1 MTAYQI
7 RIQGIVQGVG
17 FRPTVWKVA
26 HQLKLTGQ
34 IRNDNEG
41 VLIHVWCNKANL
53 AVFIDE
59 IKNNLPILA
68 RIDTIKTSLL
78 TDKVNSPENFTIE
91 HSQSGDMNTRVV
103 PDAATCKQ
111 CLEEILAPSNRRYR
125 YPFTNCTHC
134 GPRMSI
140 IKAMPYDRKNTSMAV
155 FPMCPQCLV
164 EYQNPSDRRFHA
176 QPNACPD
183 CGPKVWLEDNKGQL
197 QPADSVCDVPE
208 TAARLIRKGYIVAVK
223 GIGGFHLAC
232 DAGNHKTVSVLRK
245 RKHRYQKPFALMAK
259 DIAMLSDYAETG
271 TEEEALLTSHAAPV
285 VILPSKVSA
294 QNVLSEALAPG
305 QNTLGFMLP
314 YTPVH
319 YLLMQNM
326 SRPIVLTSGNL
337 SEEPQLIDNDSAREK
352 LSAIADYFLMN
363 DRDIINRVDDSVVRI
378 MAGKARFL
386 RMARGYAPQT
396 INLPE
401 GFPDNIQV
409 LAMGGELKNT
419 FCLLKNATLVVS
431 QYIGDLE
438 NTLTFENYQ
447 YNLEL
452 YQQLYDFKADII
464 AVDKHPDYLSTQM
477 GQQKAG
483 NCDLELIKVQHHH
496 AHIASCMLEHGMPF
510 NSGPVLGIALDGLGF
525 GEDGTIWGGEFL
537 LTRYQ
542 SCRRLAGF
550 QPVRMPGGTRAIIE
564 PWRNTLAH
572 LLENQLWDSLLEHD
586 GEQGAE
592 PEIIRFIK
600 SQPLNNIIKI
610 IKQGLNSP
618 YASSAGRLFDAV
630 AAALGIC
637 TESVSFEGQAAI
649 ELEALASDFFD
660 AENNNAYP
668 HVYQNKQIIWQ
679 AMWQALF
686 EDLKNQTDIA
696 IIAARFHQCVV
707 QAVVHTAL
715 SLCAEYHL
723 TTVVLS
729 GGVFQNKLLLE
740 GVSVSLR
747 KHKLKVIIPELLP
760 VNDAGISAGQAVV
773 ASGAVDHLS
782 ISSNQLI

>member
-26 HQLKLTGQ
+26 HQLKLAGQ
-34 IRNDNEG
+34 IRNDNDG
-41 VLIHVWCNKANL
+41 VQIHVWCNKADL
-53 AVFIDE
+53 AIFIDE
-59 IKNNLPILA
+59 IKNNLSPLA
-68 RIDTIKTSLL
+68 RIDTIKTLLL
-78 TDKVNSPENFTIE
+78 TDKVVIPEKFTIE
-91 HSQSGDMNTRVV
+91 HSQSGDMNTRVA

-111 CLEEILAPSNRRYR
+111 CLEEILEPTNRRYR

-140 IKAMPYDRKNTSMAV
+140 IKAMPYDRKNTSMAA
-155 FPMCPQCLV
+155 FPMCPQCLA

-183 CGPKVWLEDNKGQL
+183 CGPKVWLEDNEGQL
-197 QPADSVCDVPE
+197 RPADSDCDVPE

-232 DAGNHKTVSVLRK
+232 DAGNHKAVSVLRK

-259 DIAMLSDYAETG
+259 DIAMLSEYVETG
-271 TEEEALLTSHAAPV
+271 AEEEALLTSHAAPV
-285 VILPSKVSA
+285 VILPSKSTA
-294 QNVLSEALAPG
+294 KNVLSEALAPG

-326 SRPIVLTSGNL
+326 SRPMVLTSGNL

-352 LSAIADYFLMN
+352 LSSIADYFLMN

-401 GFPDNIQV
+401 GFPGTVQV

-438 NTLTFENYQ
+438 NPLTFENYQ

-483 NCDLELIKVQHHH
+483 DCDLELIEVQHHH
-496 AHIASCMLEHGMPF
+496 AHIASCMLEHGMPL
-510 NSGPVLGIALDGLGF
+510 NSKPVLGIALDGLGL

-537 LTRYQ
+537 LTCYQ
-542 SCRRLAGF
+542 SCRRLASF
-550 QPVRMPGGTRAIIE
+550 QPVRMPGGTRAIME

-572 LLENQLWDSLLEHD
+572 LLENQLWDSLSEHND
-586 GEQGAE
+586 EQGAE

-600 SQPLNNIIKI
+600 SQPLNNLIKI
-610 IKQGLNSP
+610 INQGLNSP

-630 AAALGIC
+630 AATLDIC

-649 ELEALASDFFD
+649 ELEALASNFFD

-668 HVYQNKQIIWQ
+668 YIYQNKQIIWQ
-679 AMWQALF
+679 PMWLALF
-686 EDLKNQTDIA
+686 DDIKNQTEIA

-707 QAVVHTAL
+707 QAVVTTAL
-715 SLCAEYHL
+715 DLCSEYGL
-723 TTVVLS
+723 TIVALS

-740 GVSVSLR
+740 GVSTNLK

-760 VNDAGISAGQAVV
+760 MNDAGISAGQVAV
-773 ASGAVDHLS
+773 ALAG
-782 ISSNQLI
+782 IKN

>member
-41 VLIHVWCNKANL
+41 VLIHVWCNKSEL
-53 AVFIDE
+53 VIFIDE
-59 IKNNLPILA
+59 IKNNLPPLA
-68 RIDTIKTSLL
+68 RIDTVKTLPL
-78 TDKVNSPENFTIE
+78 KDKAASPENFTIE

-103 PDAATCKQ
+103 ADAATCKQ
-111 CLEEILAPSNRRYR
+111 CLEDILVRSNRRYR

-140 IKAMPYDRKNTSMAV
+140 IKAMPYDRKNTSMSA
-155 FPMCPQCLV
+155 FPMCPQCLA

-197 QPADSVCDVPE
+197 RPADSDCDVPE
-208 TAARLIRKGYIVAVK
+208 TAARLIRQGYIVAVK

-232 DAGNHKTVSVLRK
+232 DAGNHKAVSILRK
-245 RKHRYQKPFALMAK
+245 RKQRYQKPFALMAK
-259 DIAMLSDYAETG
+259 DIAMLSDYVETG
-271 TEEEALLTSHAAPV
+271 TEVEALLTSHAAPV
-285 VILPSKVSA
+285 VILPTKVSA
-294 QNVLSEALAPG
+294 PNILSEALAPG

-337 SEEPQLIDNDSAREK
+337 SEEPQLIDNESAREK
-352 LSAIADYFLMN
+352 LSLVADYFLMN

-378 MAGKARFL
+378 MAGKACFL

-401 GFPDNIQV
+401 GFPDTVQV

-447 YNLEL
+447 YNLDL
-452 YQQLYDFKADII
+452 YQQLYDFKVDII
-464 AVDKHPDYLSTQM
+464 AVDKHPDYLSSQM

-483 NCDLELIKVQHHH
+483 DCGLELMKVQHHH
-496 AHIASCMLEHGMPF
+496 AHIASCMLEHGLPL
-510 NSGPVLGIALDGLGF
+510 NSEPVLGIALDGLGL

-542 SCRRLAGF
+542 SCRRLACF
-550 QPVRMPGGTRAIIE
+550 QPVRMPGGTRAIMQ

-572 LLENQLWDSLLEHD
+572 LMENQLWDSLSEHN
-586 GEQGAE
+586 GKPGAE
-592 PEIIRFIK
+592 PQIIRFIK
-600 SQPLNNIIKI
+600 TQPLNNLKKI
-610 IKQGLNSP
+610 INHGLNSP

-637 TESVSFEGQAAI
+637 TESVSFEGQAAT
-649 ELEALASDFFD
+649 ELEALASEFFD
-660 AENNNAYP
+660 AEINNAYP
-668 HVYQNKQIIWQ
+668 HLYQNKQIIWQ
-679 AMWQALF
+679 PMWLALF
-686 EDLKNQTDIA
+686 EDLKKQTDIA
-696 IIAARFHQCVV
+696 VIAARFHQCVV
-707 QAVVHTAL
+707 QAIVNTAL
-715 SLCAEYHL
+715 GLCTEYGL
-723 TTVVLS
+723 TIVALS

-740 GVSVSLR
+740 GVSTYLK

-760 VNDAGISAGQAVV
+760 MNDAGISAGQVAV
-773 ASGAVDHLS
+773 ALAG
-782 ISSNQLI
+782 I

>member
-26 HQLKLTGQ
+26 HQLKLTGE
-34 IRNDNEG
+34 IRNDSEG
-41 VLIHVWCNKANL
+41 VLIQIWLNKADL
-53 AVFIDE
+53 AVFIDK
-59 IKNNLPILA
+59 IKSNLPPLA
-68 RIDTIKTSLL
+68 RIDTIETSLL
-78 TDKVNSPENFTIE
+78 SDAADVPEYFTIE

-103 PDAATCKQ
+103 SDTATCKQ
-111 CLEEILAPSNRRYR
+111 CLEDICDPSNRRYR

-140 IKAMPYDRKNTSMAV
+140 IKTMPYDRKNTSMVA
-155 FPMCPQCLV
+155 FPMCPQCLA
-164 EYQNPSDRRFHA
+164 EYKNPSDRRFHA

-183 CGPKVWLEDNKGQL
+183 CGPSVWLEDNKGQL
-197 QPADSVCDVPE
+197 QPADSDCDIPE
-208 TAARLIRKGYIVAVK
+208 IAARLIRQGYIVAVK

-232 DAGNHKTVSVLRK
+232 DASNHKAVVLLRK
-245 RKHRYQKPFALMAK
+245 RKQRYKKPFAMMAK
-259 DIAMLSDYAETG
+259 DIAMLSEYVEMS

-285 VILPSKVSA
+285 VILPSKDLA
-294 QNVLSEALAPG
+294 KNNLSEALAPG

-326 SRPIVLTSGNL
+326 PHPIVLTSGNL
-337 SEEPQLIDNDSAREK
+337 SEEPQLINNESAREK
-352 LSAIADYFLMN
+352 LSPVADYFLMN
-363 DRDIINRVDDSVVRI
+363 DRDIINRMDDSVVRI
-378 MAGKARFL
+378 MAGKNRFL

-396 INLPE
+396 IKLPE
-401 GFPDNIQV
+401 GFPDTVQV

-419 FCLLKNATLVVS
+419 FCLLKNTTLVVS
-431 QYIGDLE
+431 QSIGDLE

-477 GQQKAG
+477 GRQKADD
-483 NCDLELIKVQHHH
+483 CDLELIKVQHHH
-496 AHIASCMLEHGMPF
+496 AHIASCMLEHGLPLY
-510 NSGPVLGIALDGLGF
+510 SEPVLGIALDGLGL
-525 GEDGTIWGGEFL
+525 GDDGTIWGGEFL

-542 SCRRLAGF
+542 SCRRLASF
-550 QPVRMPGGTRAIIE
+550 QPVRMPGGIRAIMQ

-572 LLENQLWDSLLEHD
+572 LLENQLWDSLSEHN
-586 GEQGAE
+586 GE

-600 SQPLNNIIKI
+600 TQPLNNLKKI
-610 IKQGLNSP
+610 INQGLNSP
-618 YASSAGRLFDAV
+618 YASSAGRLFDAI

-637 TESVSFEGQAAI
+637 TESVSFEGQAAT
-649 ELEALASDFFD
+649 ELEALASKFFD
-660 AENNNAYP
+660 AESNNAYP
-668 HVYQNKQIIWQ
+668 HLYQNRQIIWQ
-679 AMWQALF
+679 PMWQALF
-686 EDLKNQTDIA
+686 DDIKNQTEIA

-707 QAVVHTAL
+707 QAIVNTAL
-715 SLCAEYHL
+715 RLCAEYGL
-723 TTVVLS
+723 TIVALS

-740 GVSVSLR
+740 GVSTHLK

-760 VNDAGISAGQAVV
+760 MNDAGISTGQVAVALAG
-773 ASGAVDHLS
+773 
-782 ISSNQLI
+782 I